1 MHEKSLWDRD
11 LHQNSKHKAKE
22 VSNFAIKV
30 VVALENLTK
39 RVVVVDA
46 KVVVNG
52 NTKAPRVLVEGGE
65 GMGSGDLG
73 DIGCLLGI

>member
-1 MHEKSLWDRD
+1 M
-11 LHQNSKHKAKE
+11 
-22 VSNFAIKV
+22 
-30 VVALENLTK
+30 
-39 RVVVVDA
+39 VVDA